1 MSSSKR
7 YALLLAASLGT
18 FLASLDISIV
28 NVALPSIQQAL
39 GTDMAGLQW
48 VVSAY
53 AICLS
58 AFILCAGPLGD
69 RFGHK
74 RTWLSSIVLFSAASL
89 ICALA
94 TSLTFLLI
102 GRAIQG
108 IAGAV
113 LIPGALPLITH
124 AFSVP
129 KERAHAIGC
138 WSACSALALVL
149 GPLLGGLMIHAF
161 GWPSIFLINLPIG
174 LLALALG
181 SWGISERKQPEQAA
195 LDPWGQLLS
204 VCGLGSL
211 GYGLI
216 RAGEHGFSELA
227 VQFAC
232 AIGLGL
238 LAVFIWVEHRTARP
252 LLPLGLFKNR
262 HFAAANLASFVLG
275 FSCYSSL
282 FFFSLY
288 LQQVQGWSAS
298 QTGLRMMPTF
308 VCMALV
314 SLVCARMQRLLGPSR
329 MLLGSYVLIAIAMAS
344 MALFTQNTPY
354 PIIFLLFS
362 LLGIGMGAA
371 IPATGL
377 AVMTSVTT
385 PQAAVASATMNALR
399 QTGMSLGI
407 ALLGSLMSLQATRHL
422 HSALLAQGIPD
433 AARLAHAAIQQH
445 SLPAQATWTLDYA
458 RALASGF
465 NLAMLSAGCC
475 SLLAAL
481 VLAMQK
487 SRNQLAPT
495 HAV

>member
-1 MSSSKR
+1 MPFSKR

-39 GTDMAGLQW
+39 ATDMAGLQW

-58 AFILCAGPLGD
+58 AFMLSAGPLGD
-69 RFGHK
+69 RFGQR
-74 RTWLSSIVLFSAASL
+74 RTWLSSIALFSAGSL
-89 ICALA
+89 ICAL
-94 TSLTFLLI
+94 SNDLSFLLL
-102 GRAIQG
+102 GRAVQG

-113 LIPGALPLITH
+113 LIPGALPLIVH
-124 AFSVP
+124 AFSDP

-149 GPLLGGLMIHAF
+149 GPLLGGLLIHGF

-174 LLALALG
+174 ALALLLG
-181 SWGISERKQPEQAA
+181 GWGISERAHPEQAA

-204 VCGLGSL
+204 ATGLGSL
-211 GYGLI
+211 SYGLI
-216 RAGEHGFSELA
+216 LAGERGFSALP
-227 VQFAC
+227 VQIAC
-232 AIGLGL
+232 ACATAL
-238 LAVFIWVEHRTARP
+238 LAGFIWVERRNPRP

-262 HFAAANLASFVLG
+262 QFAAANMASFVLG

-288 LQQVQGWSAS
+288 LQQVQGLSAS

-308 VCMALV
+308 VCMAVV
-314 SLVCARMQRLLGPSR
+314 SLTCGRLQRMMGPSP
-329 MLLGSYVLIAIAMAS
+329 MLISSYLLIAIAMGA
-344 MALFTQNTPY
+344 MALFTPDTPY
-354 PIIFLLFS
+354 PVILVLFS

-377 AVMTSVTT
+377 AVMASVAT
-385 PQAAVASATMNALR
+385 PQAGTASATMNALR

-407 ALLGSLMSLQATRHL
+407 ALLGSMMSLRAEQYLRGSLIARE
-422 HSALLAQGIPD
+422 IPD
-433 AARLAHAAIQQH
+433 AAQVAQRAIQQH
-445 SLPAQATWTLDYA
+445 WLPAHAEWAAAYVN
-458 RALASGF
+458 ALASGF
-465 NLAMLSAGCC
+465 NLAMICAGAC
-475 SLLAAL
+475 SLLVAL
-481 VLAMQK
+481 VLGMRRK
-487 SRNQLAPT
+487 P
-495 HAV
+495 